1 MKSNS
6 NETKANSYLGQ
17 SIVKIWRIDKSAAA
31 AAAAECPSLTAHIK
45 HNQFA
50 INFILPHNIPI

>member
-31 AAAAECPSLTAHIK
+31 AAAECPIA
-45 HNQFA
+45 
-50 INFILPHNIPI
+50 